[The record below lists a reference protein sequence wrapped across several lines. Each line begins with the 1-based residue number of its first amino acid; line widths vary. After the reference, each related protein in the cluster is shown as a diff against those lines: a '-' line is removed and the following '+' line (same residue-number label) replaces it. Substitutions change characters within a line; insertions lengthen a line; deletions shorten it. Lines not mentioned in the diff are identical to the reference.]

1 MYSRLKKDDDLL
13 VVKER
18 GVESFVFDPYNSL
31 NKEITVEEVESI
43 LRTYNVKQPIH
54 NFQLYKRAFIHRSYV
69 KRPELLQP
77 NLQKPVQLLPKPD
90 DCLELVTKS
99 NERLEFLGD
108 GVLECI
114 AKFYLYKRFPKADE
128 GFMTDAKI
136 ELVKNE
142 SIGRIAMELKLHEWF
157 IMSKHA
163 ELKNVRGNY
172 KRLGCLFE
180 AFVGALFLDFN
191 RVKIEDEHHWFD
203 TIFQCGPG
211 FQMAQLFVE
220 SIFGNHVDWSK
231 ITKQSDN
238 YKRPLQELIQNVFK
252 TTPHLK
258 EMRSFHID
266 TGYTM
271 GVFLCLGQPIHKVSV
286 ENALPMGHFKSF
298 EDIHI
303 HMAQK
308 QKLFLFLG
316 EGVHRIKQTAEQ
328 IACKEA
334 IEQVKQF
341 RDFEDVIQRV
351 QQKHNVYQE

>member
-18 GVESFVFDPYNSL
+18 GTESFIFDPYNSL
-31 NKEITVEEVESI
+31 NKEITVEEIESI
-43 LRTYNVKQPIH
+43 LRTYNVKEPIH

-77 NLQKPVQLLPKPD
+77 NLQTSVKLLPKPD
-90 DCLELVTKS
+90 NCLELVTKS

-142 SIGRIAMELKLHEWF
+142 SIGRIAMELKLHDWF

-180 AFVGALFLDFN
+180 SFIGALFLDFN
-191 RVKIEDEHHWFD
+191 RLKIEDEHHWFD
-203 TIFQCGPG
+203 TIFQGGPG

-220 SIFGNHVDWSK
+220 SIFDKHVDWSK

-238 YKRPLQELIQNVFK
+238 YKRPLQELIQNAFK

-328 IACKEA
+328 IACKEG

-341 RDFEDVIQRV
+341 RDFEEVIQRV

>member
-1 MYSRLKKDDDLL
+1 
-13 VVKER
+13 
-18 GVESFVFDPYNSL
+18 
-31 NKEITVEEVESI
+31 
-43 LRTYNVKQPIH
+43 
-54 NFQLYKRAFIHRSYV
+54 
-69 KRPELLQP
+69 
-77 NLQKPVQLLPKPD
+77 
-90 DCLELVTKS
+90 
-99 NERLEFLGD
+99 
-108 GVLECI
+108 
-114 AKFYLYKRFPKADE
+114 
-128 GFMTDAKI
+128 
-136 ELVKNE
+136 
-142 SIGRIAMELKLHEWF
+142 
-157 IMSKHA
+157 MSKHA

-220 SIFGNHVDWSK
+220 SIFDKHVDWSK

-298 EDIHI
+298 GDIHV

-341 RDFEDVIQRV
+341 RDFEEVIQRV